1 MRWPRKDE
9 HMVSVNGSP
18 LANPYQLGFSF
29 NFANWLADREDNET
43 GREPSVKGHQ
53 RTNSIIIRS
62 LADPTHPT
70 NHIRTN
76 SQTSNAPTNSSG
88 HSRTNSNQ
96 SGFVPVRKTP
106 PRNHPGPA
114 AIVAVPTKD
123 GHILEFDPLQ
133 TSPDEIDSLE
143 GISDSAKKQAKE
155 DIARLVLKAVERWK
169 IP

>member
-1 MRWPRKDE
+1 
-9 HMVSVNGSP
+9 MVSVNGSP

-29 NFANWLADREDNET
+29 NFADWLADKDDGGDE
-43 GREPSVKGHQ
+43 GSSSGHDRK
-53 RTNSIIIRS
+53 RTNSILIRS
-62 LADPTHPT
+62 LSGPSHPS
-70 NHIRTN
+70 NHTRAE
-76 SQTSNAPTNSSG
+76 SQTTNTFLTSSD

-106 PRNHPGPA
+106 PRTHPRPA

-133 TSPDEIDSLE
+133 TSPEEIDALE
-143 GISDSAKKQAKE
+143 GITEGAKKQAKE

-169 IP
+169 MP